1 MNLAMQQNKAIEKTH
16 YSYTLLNDVRVL
28 AVENKLTISLE
39 AFTLS
44 HVPTRVAKL
53 TLVEIAL

>member
-1 MNLAMQQNKAIEKTH
+1 MQQNKAIEKTH

>member
-1 MNLAMQQNKAIEKTH
+1 MQ
-16 YSYTLLNDVRVL
+16 YDYTLLNDVRVL
-28 AVENKLTISLE
+28 AVENELTISLE